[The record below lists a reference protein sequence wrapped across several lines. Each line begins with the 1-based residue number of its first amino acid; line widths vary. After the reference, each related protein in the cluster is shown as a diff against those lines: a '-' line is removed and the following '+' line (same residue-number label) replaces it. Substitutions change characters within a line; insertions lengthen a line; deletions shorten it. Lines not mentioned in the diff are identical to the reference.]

1 MVSVFVLKSI
11 ADKLSLESCMLKIS
25 EIRGMSDSDLE
36 GRIASSKQEWMK
48 LREKYALR
56 QLKDT
61 SQLRQVRT
69 DIARL
74 LTVRRQRQI
83 ERFAQEAKA

>member
-1 MVSVFVLKSI
+1 
-11 ADKLSLESCMLKIS
+11 MLKIS
-25 EIRGMSDSDLE
+25 EIRGMSDGDLE
-36 GRIASSKQEWMK
+36 GRIASSKQELMK

-83 ERFAQEAKA
+83 ERFAQETKA

>member
-1 MVSVFVLKSI
+1 
-11 ADKLSLESCMLKIS
+11 MLKMT
-25 EIRGMSDSDLE
+25 EIKGMNDADLE
-36 GRIASSKQEWMK
+36 GRITSAKQEMMK

-61 SQLRQVRT
+61 SQLRQVRQ

-83 ERFAQEAKA
+83 TRFGQETNA